1 MMNDVAIQAFRK
13 TALFSHLS
21 DDYLNVISSLTEEK
35 ELNREEF
42 VFHEGDPGDGFYFI
56 LKGRVRISRQISGMG
71 EEALTIL
78 DTGNYFGEMAL
89 IDDQPRSA
97 DAIAQEK
104 TTLLCLKK
112 QDLQDLLFVDKN
124 IAYEVLW
131 AFVRT
136 LSGRLRETSDKLT
149 FLTVSSRFG

>member
-1 MMNDVAIQAFRK
+1 MMIDVAIQAFRK
-13 TALFSHLS
+13 TTLFGHLG
-21 DDYLNVISSLTEEK
+21 DEYLGVIAGMAEEK
-35 ELNREEF
+35 AFSREDYIF
-42 VFHEGDPGDGFYFI
+42 REGDNGDGFYLI
-56 LKGRVRISRQISGMG
+56 LQGRVRISRQISGMG

-78 DTGNYFGEMAL
+78 ESGNYFGEMAL

-104 TTLLCLKK
+104 SRLLFLKT
-112 QDLQDLLFVDKN
+112 QDLQDLLFVDKS

-131 AFVRT
+131 SFVRT

-149 FLTVSSRFG
+149 FLTVSSKFG